1 MTQMAQMTVTAVEGV
16 PEVQPGDDLASALVD
31 TGTEL
36 VAGDIVVVSS
46 KVVSKTEGRAVRGR
60 SRDDVIAEETVDVVA
75 RRGDLQIVRTRHG
88 LVLAAAG
95 VDSSN
100 VEPGVLLPLP
110 LDPDASARSLRARLH
125 EDCGVLIG
133 VVISDTAGR
142 PWRVG
147 QTDIAI
153 GVAGVTPVVDLAGTV
168 DRNGNELRVTAPA
181 VADEVAAAAE
191 LVMGKAAGTPFAV
204 VRGLSHLVTVRDGP
218 GARSIVRRP
227 EDDLFRS
234 GS

>member
-1 MTQMAQMTVTAVEGV
+1 MARMTVTALEGV
-16 PEVQPGDDLASALVD
+16 PEVEPGDDLATLLVD
-31 TGTEL
+31 AASEL
-36 VAGDIVVVSS
+36 LDGDIVVVAS
-46 KVVSKTEGRAVRGR
+46 KVVSKAEGRAVRGR
-60 SRDDVIAEETVDVVA
+60 RRDDVIAEETIDVVA

-110 LDPDASARSLRARLH
+110 LDPDASASALRARLQAL
-125 EDCGVLIG
+125 CGVGIG

-153 GVAGVTPVVDLAGTV
+153 GAAGVTPVVDLAGTV
-168 DRNGNELRVTAPA
+168 DRQGNELHVTAPA
-181 VADEVAAAAE
+181 VADEVAAAAQ
-191 LVMGKAAGTPFAV
+191 LVMSKAAGTPFAV
-204 VRGLSHLVTVRDGP
+204 VRGLSHLVIAPDGP
-218 GARSIVRRP
+218 GARSIVRRA